1 MLNQMLFVMSESLDA
16 IEEAILSK
24 MLDKGIIGMHYKPIK
39 LLENTLKF
47 KELNPRGNFK
57 KILRKLA
64 NYGLISDHGKSGEV
78 ASLTQDGVKYAE
90 SLIE

>member
-1 MLNQMLFVMSESLDA
+1 MNEILCVV
-16 IEEAILSK
+16 EETILLR
-24 MLDKGIIGMHYKPIK
+24 MLDKGIIGMNYKPIK

-47 KELNPRGNFK
+47 KELNPRGNFR

-64 NYGLISDHGKSGEV
+64 NYGLISDHGKSFEV

-90 SLIE
+90 SLINK